1 MVSIPINSGCGREM
15 ERKEILE
22 NLKITEAKIRKKT
35 EDAHKKGNELILQ
48 ALARSKKLEDENEQI
63 IKAER
68 EKMRAI
74 MKKDIEKERQRTIK
88 KVLSE
93 TEMLK
98 KKARVNEAKKFFVS
112 KFEEYIHV

>member
-1 MVSIPINSGCGREM
+1 MVSIPINSGCEREM

-22 NLKITEAKIRKKT
+22 NLKTTEAKIRKKT

-48 ALARSKKLEDENEQI
+48 ALARSKKLEEENEQI
-63 IKAER
+63 IKAES

-74 MKKDIEKERQRTIK
+74 MKKDIDKERQRTIK

-93 TEMLK
+93 TDALK
-98 KKARVNEAKKFFVS
+98 KKARVSEAKKFFVS
-112 KFEEYIHV
+112 KFEEYVHV

>member
-1 MVSIPINSGCGREM
+1 M

-48 ALARSKKLEDENEQI
+48 ALARSKKLEDENEEI
-63 IKAER
+63 IKVES

-74 MKKDIEKERQRTIK
+74 IKKDIDKERQRTIK

>member
-1 MVSIPINSGCGREM
+1 M

>member
-1 MVSIPINSGCGREM
+1 MVSNPLNRGRGREM

-22 NLKITEAKIRKKT
+22 SLKITEAKIRKKT

-48 ALARSKKLEDENEQI
+48 ALAKSKKLEDENEQVL
-63 IKAER
+63 KTES
-68 EKMRAI
+68 EKMLTKI
-74 MKKDIEKERQRTIK
+74 KKDIDKERQRTIK

-93 TEMLK
+93 TEVLK
-98 KKARVNEAKKFFVS
+98 KKAKVNEAKKFFIS